1 MQYLKIT
8 LLSLPLLAVTPAFAQ
23 QPPRQDLQV
32 MVYRQ
37 LLDSANAQLAQTVAT
52 YETKIADLNAQIK
65 KLTDDKK
72 APGPVQP
79 GSTSK

>member
-1 MQYLKIT
+1 MRLRI
-8 LLSLPLLAVTPAFAQ
+8 LLLFSLLAAIPAFAQ
-23 QPPRQDLQV
+23 QPPRQDPQI

-52 YETKIADLNAQIK
+52 YEAKIADLNAQIK
-65 KLTDDKK
+65 KLAEDKK
-72 APGPVQP
+72 GPDPVQP

>member
-1 MQYLKIT
+1 MLK
-8 LLSLPLLAVTPAFAQ
+8 LAFLSLALLAATPAFAQ
-23 QPPRQDLQV
+23 QPPKQDPQI

-52 YETKIADLNAQIK
+52 YEAKIADLNAQIK

-72 APGPVQP
+72 APDPVQP

>member
-1 MQYLKIT
+1 MKLAI
-8 LLSLPLLAVTPAFAQ
+8 LSLALLAATPAFAQ
-23 QPPRQDLQV
+23 QQPRQDTQI

-52 YETKIADLNAQIK
+52 YEAKIADLNAQIK
-65 KLTDDKK
+65 KLMDEKK
-72 APGPVQP
+72 APDPVQP